1 MQKWAIFV
9 FSQLAIDI
17 TSLKF
22 LKTIFAVT
30 GVFEELLRNLD
41 GECENLCKLSTQS
54 MLRQKTVEQLS
65 SFLWETFVDEEFKEK
80 ATILHKIAVTVACTR
95 IATSRNVQKTFARE
109 TPAMRMALA

>member
-1 MQKWAIFV
+1 MQKCAIFV

-41 GECENLCKLSTQS
+41 SECENLCKPSIQS

-80 ATILHKIAVTVACTR
+80 ATI
-95 IATSRNVQKTFARE
+95 
-109 TPAMRMALA
+109 